1 MTRAGDTPPRSQT
14 HVASLIPL
22 ALAAAVYPPL
32 LAGIIVLL
40 ARDKPVTMLGAF
52 LAGGVL
58 VTFVLGLLI
67 VLVLGAGLSNK
78 SQNSASPV
86 VDIVVGVLSLVG
98 AAVLYRRIREH
109 ERGVVRVSKKK
120 KDGPSRTQRMLNEG
134 TPWAAF
140 AAGLIVNLPGI
151 WYLDALKDISQ
162 ANLAIT
168 TVIVE
173 IVVFIVIMFSLAELP
188 LIGYLVAPDA
198 DAGARH
204 GLSGLAEPERETV
217 GMWAAALIG
226 VYLTIK
232 GIVNA

>member
-1 MTRAGDTPPRSQT
+1 
-14 HVASLIPL
+14 VASLIPL

-40 ARDKPVTMLGAF
+40 ARDKPVAMLGAF

-67 VLVLGAGLSNK
+67 VLVLGAWLSNR

-86 VDIVVGVLSLVG
+86 VDIVVGVLSLVV
-98 AAVLYRRIREH
+98 AAVLYRRIRER
-109 ERGVVRVSKKK
+109 ERGVVRASKKQK
-120 KDGPSRTQRMLNEG
+120 EGPSRTQQMLNEG

-140 AAGLIVNLPGI
+140 AAGLILNLPGI
-151 WYLDALKDISQ
+151 WYLDALKDIAQTNPSV
-162 ANLAIT
+162 T

-173 IVVFIVIMFSLAELP
+173 ILVFIVIMFVLAELP
-188 LIGYLVAPDA
+188 LIGYMVAPEA
-198 DAGARH
+198 TQVRVAAFQAWMSRNGR
-204 GLSGLAEPERETV
+204 TV

-226 VYLTIK
+226 AYLTIK
-232 GIVNA
+232 GIVNAV

>member
-1 MTRAGDTPPRSQT
+1 
-14 HVASLIPL
+14 VASLIPL

-40 ARDKPVTMLGAF
+40 ARDKPVAMLGAF

-67 VLVLGAGLSNK
+67 VLVLGAWLSNK

-98 AAVLYRRIREH
+98 AVVLHRRIRERQ
-109 ERGVVRVSKKK
+109 RGVVRASKKS

-173 IVVFIVIMFSLAELP
+173 ILVFIVIMFSLAELP
-188 LIGYLVAPDA
+188 LIGYLVAPEPTQVRV
-198 DAGARH
+198 AGLQAW
-204 GLSGLAEPERETV
+204 LSRNGRTV

-232 GIVNA
+232 GIVNV